1 MDVIDERSDEEE
13 MKGRGITHTFA
24 CQKPKA
30 FRYIRMHAAGVDW
43 GCRNYLC
50 LNSIEFYGYFLNK

>member
-1 MDVIDERSDEEE
+1 

-24 CQKPKA
+24 CQKPKEKV

-50 LNSIEFYGYFLNK
+50 LNAIVFYGYFLNK